1 MDRESVNRVV
11 RKLHEDIWR
20 CRREIW
26 LEDIPCDPV
35 ELLDLQEAARLLGY
49 EYEVWSEIPP
59 WPPGRQSGIGGM
71 VDPNQKLILVSQKW
85 GSEYMRFTGAH
96 ELGHVLLHEPT
107 KQLRE
112 APMDGSKPALNQ
124 TEREANWFAAEFLM
138 PPKLMR
144 TRFAKAFEEP
154 PLTVDETVAF
164 HLDGSDP
171 EEMIR
176 SEPERL
182 IRESALA
189 TCRKDFNQQHI
200 VPLHEQFKVSVKA
213 MTIRIRELGLVR
225 T

>member
-1 MDRESVNRVV
+1 MDRESVNRAV
-11 RKLHEDIWR
+11 RKLHRDIWR
-20 CRREIW
+20 HRREIW
-26 LEDIPCDPV
+26 PKDVPSDPV
-35 ELLDLQEAARLLGY
+35 ELLDPQKAAMLLGY
-49 EYEVWSEIPP
+49 EYKVLPEILD
-59 WPPGRQSGIGGM
+59 WPPGQQSGIGGM
-71 VDPNQKLILVSQKW
+71 VDPIRKLIAVSEKW

-112 APMDGSKPALNQ
+112 APMDGSKLALNQ

-138 PPKLMR
+138 PPNLVRAKFAE
-144 TRFAKAFEEP
+144 RFGEP
-154 PLTVDETVAF
+154 PLTVNESVAF
-164 HLDGSDP
+164 HLDASDP
-171 EEMIR
+171 EEIIR